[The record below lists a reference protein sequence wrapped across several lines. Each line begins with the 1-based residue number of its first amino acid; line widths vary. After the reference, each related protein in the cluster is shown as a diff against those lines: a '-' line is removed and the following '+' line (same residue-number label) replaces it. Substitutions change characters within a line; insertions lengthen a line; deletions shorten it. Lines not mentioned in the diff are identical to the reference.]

1 MSCVARRLG
10 PRSSAAWTSA
20 CSPARWSLSPAARWP
35 SPGAP
40 PARARLRPTSPHE
53 TERPVVPLP
62 RPAPPATW
70 PRRPGIRACII
81 TFSDILLLEIPGG
94 APMTRDSIR
103 GSSDRSILILTSLA
117 DWPKHGYALIKDIES
132 FAGVKL
138 GAGTLYSAL
147 AKLERAGLIEAL
159 PAEDR
164 RRPYQITP
172 AGREFLYARLTESA
186 RIAEIGLRRIA
197 AAWS

>member
-1 MSCVARRLG
+1 
-10 PRSSAAWTSA
+10 
-20 CSPARWSLSPAARWP
+20 
-35 SPGAP
+35 
-40 PARARLRPTSPHE
+40 
-53 TERPVVPLP
+53 
-62 RPAPPATW
+62 
-70 PRRPGIRACII
+70 
-81 TFSDILLLEIPGG
+81 
-94 APMTRDSIR
+94 MTRDSIR

-147 AKLERAGLIEAL
+147 AKLERAGLVEAL

-164 RRPYQITP
+164 RRPYQITA
-172 AGREFLYARLTESA
+172 AGRDFLYARLTESA